1 MSVYDPE
8 PKVPNDDNGRGLRGI
23 GWFLLFWV
31 AVAFVWVPPTQWFS
45 NLHGTSDYMP
55 LVLAVCFGFGL
66 AFVLAGMI
74 VGRRSRSETVIQE
87 DAHDKMLASE
97 DGADQH
103 DAVA

>member
-8 PKVPNDDNGRGLRGI
+8 PKVPCDDNGRGIRGI

-31 AVAFVWVPPTQWFS
+31 AVAFIWVPPTQWFS
-45 NLHGTSDYMP
+45 NLHGASDYMP
-55 LVLAVCFGFGL
+55 LVLSACFGFGV
-66 AFVLAGMI
+66 AFVIAGY
-74 VGRRSRSETVIQE
+74 VVSRRTRPEDRLQE
-87 DAHDKMLASE
+87 EAHDAMLASE